1 MTAIKIA
8 ALILGLIALVMTFRA
23 KWIVEKVLK
32 KEPIEGLVLRVKY
45 IALALAVI
53 AFLAVFIFGR

>member
-8 ALILGLIALVMTFRA
+8 ALAIGLIALVMTFKA
-23 KWIVEKVLK
+23 KLIIEKVFK
-32 KEPIEGLVLRVKY
+32 KEPIEGMVLRVKY

-53 AFLAVFIFGR
+53 AFGAVFILGR

>member
-8 ALILGLIALVMTFRA
+8 ALILGFIALVMTFRA
-23 KWIVEKVLK
+23 KWIVEKVFK
-32 KEPIEGLVLRVKY
+32 KEPIEGMVLRVKY

-53 AFLAVFIFGR
+53 AFLAVFILIR

>member
-8 ALILGLIALVMTFRA
+8 ALLVGLIALVMTFKA
-23 KWIVEKVLK
+23 KLIIEKVLK

-53 AFLAVFIFGR
+53 AFLAVFIMGR

>member
-23 KWIVEKVLK
+23 KWIVETVFK
-32 KEPIEGLVLRVKY
+32 KEPIEGMVLRVKY

-53 AFLAVFIFGR
+53 AFLTVFIFGR

>member
-23 KWIVEKVLK
+23 KWIVENVFK
-32 KEPIEGLVLRVKY
+32 KEPIEGMVLRVKY

-53 AFLAVFIFGR
+53 AFLTVFIFGR